1 MDQVQNIYYVA
12 KGKRRTREN
21 FVGMIK
27 TVAEKRKEK
36 PKNTNPNNN
45 GGRAIAVEQIDLRT
59 DAVIGRFPSERAAA
73 ASLGLD
79 RAGICKCAKGGQT
92 SSRGFGWRKA
102 AEKEETL
109 RCGGRAPMAV
119 ERLDIETGAVQE
131 RYPSLSAAAS
141 ALGLHYKN
149 GKNYS
154 QFIMT
159 FRFATF
165 HRKDIHIPLSSMNCL
180 HFLPYRY
187 LEMRQRKT
195 KICIWLCMEESQR
208 WRYS

>member
-1 MDQVQNIYYVA
+1 MVVEPAIL
-12 KGKRRTREN
+12 EN
-21 FVGMIK
+21 QPVVVVEQQPQEMYNPVLVSK
-27 TVAEKRKEK
+27 VVKEK
-36 PKNTNPNNN
+36 KTNPNNN
-45 GGRAIAVEQIDLRT
+45 GGRAMAVEQIDLQT
-59 DAVIGRFPSERAAA
+59 DAVIERFPSERAAA

-149 GKNYS
+149 GIK
-154 QFIMT
+154 IT
-159 FRFATF
+159 F
-165 HRKDIHIPLSSMNCL
+165 N
-180 HFLPYRY
+180 
-187 LEMRQRKT
+187 
-195 KICIWLCMEESQR
+195 
-208 WRYS
+208 